1 MLEQKKYNFCVIII
15 YVQDTFEILRRELKK
30 MNNENINKTNI
41 NWYPGH
47 MAKTK
52 REIIEKLNLIDVVY
66 EVVDARMPLSSKIV
80 DIDELIKDKPRILVM
95 TKYDLCDKTETD
107 KIIKYYEEL
116 GYKVVAVDLMSGLNV
131 KKILDYT
138 KEIMDIENK
147 KRESKGMKPRAAR
160 ALIVGV
166 PNAGKSTLINRLVG
180 KKSAGVG
187 DTPGFTKSLSWIR
200 INKDVE
206 LLDSP
211 GILWPKMEDQ
221 EAAHILACLSSIKE
235 EILNPD
241 AIAVF
246 ILRKLYELYPE
257 RLEERYGVVELDE
270 DLIEVYDTIAK
281 RRGALSRGG
290 VADYDK
296 VSNII
301 IRDLKN
307 GYFGNI
313 TFDRL
318 DVKK

>member
-1 MLEQKKYNFCVIII
+1 MKIVIINKEVI
-15 YVQDTFEILRRELKK
+15 KMDMYQKRKIRAEKK
-30 MNNENINKTNI
+30 NNDSQKSFSKVLIS
-41 NWYPGH
+41 WYPGH

-66 EVVDARMPLSSKIV
+66 EVIDARMPLSSKIV

-95 TKYDLCDKTETD
+95 TKYDLCDKVETD
-107 KIIKYYEEL
+107 KIIKYYGDM
-116 GYKVVAVDLMSGLNV
+116 GYKVVPVDLMSGLNV
-131 KKILDYT
+131 KRILDYT

-147 KRESKGMKPRAAR
+147 KRESKGMNPRAAR

-187 DTPGFTKSLSWIR
+187 NTPGFTKSLSWIR

-221 EAAHILACLSSIKE
+221 EAAHVLACLSSIKE

-241 AIAVF
+241 AIAAF
-246 ILRKLYELYPE
+246 ILKKLYELYPD
-257 RLEERYGVVELDE
+257 RLEDRYGIVELDE
-270 DLIEVYDTIAK
+270 DLIESYDMIAK
-281 RRGALSRGG
+281 KRGALSKGG

>member
-1 MLEQKKYNFCVIII
+1 MSKIDNVRGYDDKK
-15 YVQDTFEILRRELKK
+15 T
-30 MNNENINKTNI
+30 I

-52 REIIEKLNLIDVVY
+52 REIGEKLNLIDIVF

-80 DIDELIKDKPRILVM
+80 DIDDLIKNKPRILVM
-95 TKYDLCDKTETD
+95 TKYDLCDKDETN
-107 KIIKYYEEL
+107 KIVKYYEEK
-116 GYKVVAVDLMSGLNV
+116 GYRVVCVDLMSNNNSNV
-131 KKILDYT
+131 KSLV
-138 KEIMDIENK
+138 EIAREMMNEENE
-147 KRESKGMKPRAAR
+147 KRISKGMKPRAAR
-160 ALIVGV
+160 ILIVGV

-180 KKSAGVG
+180 RKSAGVG
-187 DTPGFTKSLSWIR
+187 NTPGFTKSLSWIR
-200 INKDVE
+200 INKDLE

-221 EAAHILACLSSIKE
+221 EAAHVLACLSSVKE
-235 EILNPD
+235 EILNID
-241 AIAVF
+241 NIATF

-257 RLEERYGVVELDE
+257 KLEERYGITELDE
-270 DLIEVYDTIAK
+270 DLIEAYDMIAAK
-281 RRGALSRGG
+281 RGALSRGG
-290 VADYDK
+290 VADYEK

-318 DVKK
+318 K

>member
-1 MLEQKKYNFCVIII
+1 MSKIDNVNGYTKNY
-15 YVQDTFEILRRELKK
+15 
-30 MNNENINKTNI
+30 I

-52 REIIEKLNLIDVVY
+52 REISEKLNLIDVVY

-80 DIDELIKDKPRILVM
+80 DINDLIKDKPRIMVM

-107 KIIKYYEEL
+107 KIIKYYEST
-116 GYKVVAVDLMSGLNV
+116 GYKVIPVDLIGNNTNGV
-131 KKILDYT
+131 KKIIDAT
-138 KEIMDIENK
+138 NEIMVDINNK
-147 KRESKGMKPRAAR
+147 RKEKGLMPRAGR
-160 ALIVGV
+160 VLIVGI

-180 KKSAGVG
+180 KKAAGVG
-187 DTPGFTKSLSWIR
+187 NTPGFTKSLSWIR
-200 INKDVE
+200 INKDLE

-221 EAAHILACLSSIKE
+221 EAAHVLACLSSIKE
-235 EILNPD
+235 EILNID
-241 AIAVF
+241 EIAIFV
-246 ILRKLYELYPE
+246 LKKLYELYPE
-257 RLEERYGVVELDE
+257 KLEERYGITELDE
-270 DLIEVYDTIAK
+270 DYIECYDMIAA
-281 RRGALSRGG
+281 RRGALTRGG

-301 IRDLKN
+301 VRDLKN

-318 DVKK
+318 K